1 MGSYHVR
8 IVILTLRRP
17 AEKRISHAKSTSYHK
32 SFILVCEQNIKV
44 PNQFRLV
51 AYREKTGDSKRYEFE
66 AEDRERAREIVFE
79 INQLRRG

>member
-1 MGSYHVR
+1 MGAHYVR
-8 IVILTLRRP
+8 VAILTVSRP

-32 SFILVCEQNIKV
+32 SSILVCEQNIKF

-51 AYREKTGDSKRYEFE
+51 AYRETTRDSKRYEFE
-66 AEDRERAREIVFE
+66 AEDRERSREIVFE

>member
-1 MGSYHVR
+1 MGAHYVR
-8 IVILTLRRP
+8 MAILTFSRP
-17 AEKRISHAKSTSYHK
+17 AEKRISHAKSTTYHK
-32 SFILVCEQNIKV
+32 SSILLCEQNVKV

-51 AYREKTGDSKRYEFE
+51 AYREKTRDTKRYEFE